1 MTEMLNKEFSRK
13 TFLKGGGAMI
23 VGFSMAGAAIGAK
36 TANTA
41 GIDPYASMGPF
52 DQGMIDSW
60 IVVNADNTVSLKAGK
75 IELGQGTPT
84 GLMMIAAEELD
95 VAMGQMKWTQ
105 HDTNTTPIQ
114 GGTWG
119 SQGIQSGGIQVR
131 AAAAAAKDALLTLA
145 ATNLGV

>member
-1 MTEMLNKEFSRK
+1 MTELLNSETLNREFSRT
-13 TFLKGGGAMI
+13 TFLKGGGALI
-23 VGFSMAGAAIGAK
+23 VGFSMAGAAVGAK
-36 TANTA
+36 AGSTA

-95 VAMGQMKWTQ
+95 MGLGQMKPVF
-105 HDTNTTPIQ
+105 HDTNV
-114 GGTWG
+114 
-119 SQGIQSGGIQVR
+119 QSG
-131 AAAAAAKDALLTLA
+131 LLPRFA
-145 ATNLGV
+145 SWFATSIPS